1 MSFILDALKKS
12 QEEREQ
18 RQSPP
23 GTLAASFQPVYP
35 EDDAIASR
43 PVWLWLIVALLATV
57 AVLLLLLL
65 LTLKDSP
72 NQVVVSEPLPLSPG
86 SKSATASN
94 TVAPVT
100 VAPAPDQAEV
110 VLKASPPPVVVAAP
124 VVGPDV
130 GPVAA
135 SASGAKSVPEP
146 VKSQPAT
153 STQSVTEPAQATSAN
168 VDKPDD
174 SLQTVQE
181 SPAVDV
187 QQTPPYQVL
196 KTIPDLEITGH
207 LYSTLA
213 DKRYVNM
220 NGRVWHEGDYLSEQI
235 RISSITPDGL
245 ILDAGGWK
253 IAVGRSQGWQALR

>member
-43 PVWLWLIVALLATV
+43 PVWLWLIVALLGTV

-65 LTLKDSP
+65 LTLKGNSRETAT
-72 NQVVVSEPLPLSPG
+72 QAEAITAPG
-86 SKSATASN
+86 SVNAETTAA
-94 TVAPVT
+94 VP
-100 VAPAPDQAEV
+100 PRPDTAET
-110 VLKASPPPVVVAAP
+110 VLKANPPPVAVKAAP
-124 VVGPDV
+124 TASTPPPATKPNISETAQ
-130 GPVAA
+130 PVAKA
-135 SASGAKSVPEP
+135 PSEP
-146 VKSQPAT
+146 SEAQ
-153 STQSVTEPAQATSAN
+153 ST
-168 VDKPDD
+168 DPDD
-174 SLQTVQE
+174 ALQTVQE

-187 QQTPPYQVL
+187 EQTPPYQVL

>member
-35 EDDAIASR
+35 EDDVSVTK
-43 PVWLWLIVALLATV
+43 PLWLWLIIALLGVV

-65 LTLKDSP
+65 LTLKDRP
-72 NQVVVSEPLPLSPG
+72 QLTAPPAA
-86 SKSATASN
+86 SATL
-94 TVAPVT
+94 T
-100 VAPAPDQAEV
+100 APAPETSET
-110 VLKASPPPVVVAAP
+110 VLKATQPPVVVEAPMAARASEP
-124 VVGPDV
+124 TPAPLASTPPASVKP
-130 GPVAA
+130 AA
-135 SASGAKSVPEP
+135 VPASEP
-146 VKSQPAT
+146 VTAQVAKPTSAT
-153 STQSVTEPAQATSAN
+153 KVASRTVTEPPVN
-168 VDKPDD
+168 DPDD

-235 RISSITPDGL
+235 RITSITPDGL